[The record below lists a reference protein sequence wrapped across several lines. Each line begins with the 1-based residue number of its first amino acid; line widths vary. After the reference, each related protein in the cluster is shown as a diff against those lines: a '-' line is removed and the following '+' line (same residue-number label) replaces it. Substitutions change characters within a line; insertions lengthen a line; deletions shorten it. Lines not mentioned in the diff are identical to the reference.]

1 MRLEDPSSLDFRESR
16 FSGRST
22 IEDAASRTVA
32 FRGAEGVFV
41 LVPPNFD
48 PEPGFP
54 EARAIGAA
62 LRSALEAAR
71 PKRVVYLS
79 TIGAQASQPNLLTQH
94 TTIEQALNDLP
105 MPIIFLRPAWFMEN
119 YRWDVNPGA
128 RAWSDSEFPS
138 TAGQAG
144 ADGGYS
150 GYWETGRCLAART
163 VERPPRGG
171 IGRTAPRDS
180 KRDRRCI
187 HEGPEPVSANANR
200 AARFLGGTFQ
210 VAGDEEPTASDADA
224 EWL

>member
-1 MRLEDPSSLDFRESR
+1 MRLEDPSSLDSLESR
-16 FSGRST
+16 FFRPIHDRECSFPYGSFPRGGRC
-22 IEDAASRTVA
+22 
-32 FRGAEGVFV
+32 FV

-62 LRSALEAAR
+62 LRSPLEAAR
-71 PKRVVYLS
+71 PKRVVLS
-79 TIGAQASQPNLLTQH
+79 FHHRSAGQSAQPADTAHDYRTGAQRFADADHISASGVVYGK
-94 TTIEQALNDLP
+94 LP
-105 MPIIFLRPAWFMEN
+105 VGC
-119 YRWDVNPGA
+119 DPGA

-138 TAGQAG
+138 TARQAG
-144 ADGGYS
+144 ADGGYN

-187 HEGPEPVSANANR
+187 HEGPGPVSANANR

>member
-1 MRLEDPSSLDFRESR
+1 MRLEDPSFLDFLESR

-22 IEDAASRTVA
+22 IEDAASLTVA

-62 LRSALEAAR
+62 LRSALESGAAEAR
-71 PKRVVYLS
+71 GLS
-79 TIGAQASQPNLLTQH
+79 FHHVIPAREHGAIPS
-94 TTIEQALNDLP
+94 
-105 MPIIFLRPAWFMEN
+105 F
-119 YRWDVNPGA
+119 A
-128 RAWSDSEFPS
+128 R
-138 TAGQAG
+138 QAG

-171 IGRTAPRDS
+171 IGRTAPRDC

-187 HEGPEPVSANANR
+187 HEGPGPVSTNANR

-210 VAGDEEPTASDADA
+210 VAGGEEPTASDADA